1 MRFQTATLGAAAL
14 AIVAFGAPARV
25 AAQPD
30 KAAEILAQARKAIG
44 GNKLDALK
52 TFSAEARTQRNVG
65 TMQMTS
71 EVELL
76 LAMPDKYM
84 RSESSSGGPV
94 NFSSTT
100 GFNGNRPLAHTSSA
114 GGGGAMVFRMG
125 PGGPAPG
132 EKPTPEQQ
140 AEMDKVALRVARHDV
155 TRLMLGWF
163 ATAHPALGAVTYT
176 YAGEAESPDG
186 KADVIDV
193 KDADGFN
200 VRVFIDQQS
209 HLPLMLTYQGPQ
221 RRIVTAGGPM
231 TVTAAGGAQ
240 VQGASRPMTDEDRKK
255 MADSIQK
262 QAQAAAAQPPTMVEY
277 RMFFGEWTDVDG
289 IKFPMKLQRATAGT
303 TDEEWTITKVKV
315 NPKIDLKK
323 FDSQS

>member
-1 MRFQTATLGAAAL
+1 MRLQTVSFGILALSL
-14 AIVAFGAPARV
+14 AIAGRPARID
-25 AAQPD
+25 ASAGD
-30 KAAEILAQARKAIG
+30 KAADVLAQARKAIG
-44 GNKLDALK
+44 GGKLDSLK

-65 TMQMTS
+65 TFQINAD
-71 EVELL
+71 VELA

-84 RSESSSGGPV
+84 RSDSSSGGPV

-100 GFNGNRPLAHTSSA
+100 GFSGDRPLARSGGAAH
-114 GGGGAMVFRMG
+114 GGGAMVIQMG
-125 PGGPAPG
+125 PGGPAFG

-140 AEMDKVALRVARHDV
+140 AEIDRVALRAARQDLS
-155 TRLMLGWF
+155 RLMLGWF
-163 ATAHPALGAVTYT
+163 GTAHPSLSVTYA

-200 VRVFIDQQS
+200 ARVFIDQQT

-221 RRIVTAGGPM
+221 RRIMTSGGPM
-231 TVTAAGGAQ
+231 VAAGAQ
-240 VQGASRPMTDEDRKK
+240 ARTRQLSDDERKK
-255 MADSIQK
+255 MNADVQK
-262 QAQAAAAQPPTMVEY
+262 QTEQARSQPLTMVEY
-277 RMFFGEWTDVDG
+277 RLYFSEWTDVDG
-289 IKFPMKLQRATAGT
+289 IKFPMRLQRATAGT
-303 TDEEWTITKVKV
+303 TDEEWTVIKVKV